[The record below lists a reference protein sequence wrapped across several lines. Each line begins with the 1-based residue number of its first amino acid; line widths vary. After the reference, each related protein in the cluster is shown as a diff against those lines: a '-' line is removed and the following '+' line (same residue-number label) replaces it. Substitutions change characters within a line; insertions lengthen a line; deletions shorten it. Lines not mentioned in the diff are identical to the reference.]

1 MALTRKSLKAMGLTD
16 EQVDSIIEMHTE
28 TVDGLKAYKAD
39 AEKLPGVQR
48 ELDDLKK
55 QVADNKDD
63 GWKDKHD
70 AVKKEFDDYKAAQTA
85 KDTKAAKETAY
96 IPLLKKAG
104 VREKRIGDILRLT
117 DFDKIELDESGNAK
131 NADSVVDWIKEYWA
145 EYIDEKNQAGADMA
159 NPPANTGSTTTMT
172 KDQIMAIKNPT
183 ERQAAI
189 AENHQLF
196 GI

>member
-39 AEKLPGVQR
+39 AEKLPGVQA
-48 ELDDLKK
+48 ELDQAKKDL
-55 QVADNKDD
+55 ADRNKD
-63 GWKDKHD
+63 GWKEKHD

-85 KDTKAAKETAY
+85 KDTKAAKESAY

-145 EYIDEKNQAGADMA
+145 EYIDEKNQAGAGMT
-159 NPPANTGSTTTMT
+159 NPPAGGGTGETNLGELS
-172 KDQIMAIKNPT
+172 MADYIKA
-183 ERQAAI
+183 RS
-189 AENHQLF
+189 
-196 GI
+196 GK

>member
-39 AEKLPGVQR
+39 AEKLHGVQK

-55 QVADNKDD
+55 QAAENKDD

-85 KDTKAAKETAY
+85 KDAKAAKEAAY
-96 IPLLKKAG
+96 RALLKEAG
-104 VREKRIGDILRLT
+104 VAERRIDTVLRVT
-117 DFDKIELDESGNAK
+117 DLDKIELEDGKIKGADDVK
-131 NADSVVDWIKEYWA
+131 NTIKTEWA
-145 EYIDEKNQAGADMA
+145 EFIAVPGQAGADMA
-159 NPPANTGSTTTMT
+159 KPPAGGGTNETNLGELSME
-172 KDQIMAIKNPT
+172 DYIKARSGN
-183 ERQAAI
+183 
-189 AENHQLF
+189 
-196 GI
+196 